1 MAIYCHKV
9 QEQYQASLY
18 MKKYTRFENG
28 GDIGRYQMRHLS
40 REDIKIDQSKNNSF
54 STIIA
59 EWNAFKLSGTK
70 VLPSGG
76 NGELWHTAATPTAAT
91 DYGYLGVIDGVTDG
105 KGIISASK
113 ELGLPS

>member
-1 MAIYCHKV
+1 MVEISDAIRCVISRVKTLKSTNRKTIV
-9 QEQYQASLY
+9 FLLLSL
-18 MKKYTRFENG
+18 NG
-28 GDIGRYQMRHLS
+28 MHLS
-40 REDIKIDQSKNNSF
+40 FQVRKYFLLE
-54 STIIA
+54 
-59 EWNAFKLSGTK
+59 
-70 VLPSGG
+70 G